1 MNLHFKKTLFSLL
14 FNSSLL
20 LMLVIG
26 IQNSDK
32 KTRVSL
38 LINESVKLPISFII
52 GISFI
57 SGSIVGNVVRINEF
71 FQSDNLE

>member
-1 MNLHFKKTLFSLL
+1 MIINLKKTLFSLL

-38 LINESVKLPISFII
+38 LINESVNLPISFVI

-57 SGSIVGNVVRINEF
+57 SGSIVGTVVGINEF
-71 FQSDNLE
+71 FKSNNLD

>member
-1 MNLHFKKTLFSLL
+1 MIMHLKKTLFSLL

-26 IQNSDK
+26 IQNSNK
-32 KTRVSL
+32 QTRVNL
-38 LINESVKLPISFII
+38 LINESVKLPISFVI

-57 SGSIVGNVVRINEF
+57 SGSIAGTVLGINEF
-71 FQSDNLE
+71 FKSNNS